1 MPVVGFDRHVI
12 TDELQ
17 RLAQRIS
24 DNIERN
30 GQRAS
35 GKTQASLEV
44 VDDGDAVALLGR
56 KAFGVMETGR
66 RGGRVPRN
74 FADILLQ
81 WSIDK
86 SIQFDSDRERKSFAY
101 LLAKKIQKEGS
112 QLFRDK
118 GRADVYSNE
127 IPIAIENIARR
138 LSEEMKLQIESIP
151 LNHDINNRQV

>member
-1 MPVVGFDRHVI
+1 MPVVGFERYVI
-12 TDELQ
+12 ADELQ

-86 SIQFDSDRERKSFAY
+86 GIPFDSDRERKSFAY
-101 LLAKKIQKEGS
+101 LLAKKIQKEGT

-118 GRADVYSNE
+118 GRTDVYSNE
-127 IPIAIENIARR
+127 IPKTINNIAR
-138 LSEEMKLQIESIP
+138 KLADEVVLRIESIK
-151 LNHDINNRQV
+151 LNTK